1 MINRTIYPEIY
12 SKIKY
17 VITVIVATL
26 FNGKEY
32 IYLFFGWSV
41 IFAQHIII
49 IVLLFI
55 NSKLNISNLVI
66 MIYLFVDLISLTTQ
80 KIFVSFSFQW
90 DLWIII
96 SRFILLIRIW
106 IIVNLSRRDIVSS
119 AFDKSWRMTYI
130 MNLPH
135 LMHSL
140 AMLFID

>member
-80 KIFVSFSFQW
+80 KIFVSFSFQ
-90 DLWIII
+90 
-96 SRFILLIRIW
+96 
-106 IIVNLSRRDIVSS
+106 
-119 AFDKSWRMTYI
+119 
-130 MNLPH
+130 
-135 LMHSL
+135 
-140 AMLFID
+140 